1 MKENNKPFEG
11 CLFWNVKGFKIEDG
25 TKIPTIAS
33 LYLKI
38 NKIFNA
44 DLGMECSKENIDRA
58 KNEILSELAKH
69 IELAF
74 NEYMITINQR

>member
-11 CLFWNVKGFKIEDG
+11 CLFWNVKGFKIEDD
-25 TKIPTIAS
+25 TKIPTTAS

-44 DLGMECSKENIDRA
+44 DLGMELSKENIDRA

-74 NEYMITINQR
+74 NEYMIAINQR